1 MEEIAEAAQIA
12 CLLEVSA
19 PKPGNVNR
27 LHNFKDTRYEDFL
40 LSAVAIGGAFRE
52 VSKCSVGEIILKAIV
67 STRRYVTCNTNL
79 GMVLLF
85 APVAKAYALAV
96 QEGRKGKAERGKQK
110 VKAPRKGPLPFTAH
124 GLRPPELRAALIG
137 VLNSLTVEDARHVY
151 AAIRLAHPGGIGK
164 VAQQDIHGEVQVSLL
179 EAMALAAHRDAIAR
193 EYAGQFEITFN
204 LGYPTLKNYLEE
216 TQDLEKSIVQ
226 TYLTLLSEIPDTLIA
241 RKEGLEVSKNVSART
256 QAILREGGVFSAA
269 GQQGVQD
276 LDKFLRSKG
285 NRLNPGTTADL
296 TASALLVT
304 ILLHGNLL
312 QVPGM
317 LE

>member
-27 LHNFKDTRYEDFL
+27 FHNFKDTRYEDFL
-40 LSAVAIGGAFRE
+40 LSAVAIGRAFRE
-52 VSKCSVGEIILKAIV
+52 VSKASVGETILKAIQ

-85 APVAKAYALAV
+85 APIAKAYALAV
-96 QEGRKGKAERGKQK
+96 QEVKKQKAKSRKQK
-110 VKAPRKGPLPFTAH
+110 VETPRKGPLSSTAH
-124 GLRPPELRAALIG
+124 DLLPSELRAALKR
-137 VLNSLTVEDARHVY
+137 VLNSLTVEDARYVY
-151 AAIRLAHPGGIGK
+151 AAVRLAHPGGIGK

-216 TQDLEKSIVQ
+216 TRDLEKSIAQ

-241 RKEGLEVSKNVSART
+241 RKEGLDISKNVSARAR
-256 QAILREGGVFSAA
+256 AILHEGGIFSAA
-269 GQQGVQD
+269 GQQGIQD

-304 ILLHGNLL
+304 ILLHGNVL